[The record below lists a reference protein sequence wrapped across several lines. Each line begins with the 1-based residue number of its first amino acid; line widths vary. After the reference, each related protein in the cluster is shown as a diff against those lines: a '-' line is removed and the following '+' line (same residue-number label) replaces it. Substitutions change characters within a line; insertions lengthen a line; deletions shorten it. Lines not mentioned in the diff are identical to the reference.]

1 MWWGMQRQGQQ
12 DDLSAIGNKGQFIYI
27 SPEKNL
33 IILRYGET
41 YGDYGDAQGWVELF
55 YDFASEW

>member
-1 MWWGMQRQGQQ
+1 MQRQGQQ